1 MRLWTLHPKYLD
13 RQGLLAV
20 WREGLLAQSVLR
32 GNTRGYKNH
41 PQLNRFKNHLD
52 PLQAI
57 AFYLNVVYEEANM
70 RGYRF
75 DATKINL
82 EKIPQNI
89 PTTFGQ
95 MEFELRHL
103 LAKLKKRSKHDYE
116 NLIEIDDIEPHP
128 LFQITHGEIEDWEYV
143 DKR

>member
-1 MRLWTLHPKYLD
+1 
-13 RQGLLAV
+13 
-20 WREGLLAQSVLR
+20 
-32 GNTRGYKNH
+32 
-41 PQLNRFKNHLD
+41 
-52 PLQAI
+52 
-57 AFYLNVVYEEANM
+57 M